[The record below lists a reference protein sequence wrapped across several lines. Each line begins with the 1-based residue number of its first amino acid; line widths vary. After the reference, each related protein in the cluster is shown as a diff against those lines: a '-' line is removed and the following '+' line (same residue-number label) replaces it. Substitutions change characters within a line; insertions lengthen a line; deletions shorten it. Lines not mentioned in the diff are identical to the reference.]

1 MAKGKIRIGHLVVI
15 VILAAMVGTAL
26 GDLLLSVFPNSGA
39 VAFLAQGVRFGT
51 SAPFDLDV
59 RVAQVTLGGGVRLTL
74 LGGILA
80 ATALLLFI
88 RRT

>member
-1 MAKGKIRIGHLVVI
+1 MASKRLRFWHLVVI
-15 VILAAMVGTAL
+15 VVLAAMVGTAL
-26 GDLLLSVFPNSGA
+26 GDVLLNAFPGSPA
-39 VAFLAQGVRFGT
+39 IAFLAQGVRLGT
-51 SAPFDLDV
+51 SAPLDLDV

-74 LGGILA
+74 LGGLLA

>member
-1 MAKGKIRIGHLVVI
+1 MAAGRIRFWHLVVI
-15 VILAAMVGTAL
+15 VVLAAMVGTAL
-26 GDLLLSVFPNSGA
+26 GDVFVSLFPTSGA

-51 SAPFDLDV
+51 SAPLDLDM

-74 LGGILA
+74 LGGVLSA
-80 ATALLLFI
+80 AALLLFV